1 MRLAAVWVIL
11 APEAARQARY
21 RACPAAVLYN
31 DREGKRLMLVAEI
44 LKSKGDAVFS
54 IAPDTTVAQACAELD
69 TRRVGALIV
78 CDGDR
83 VAGVFS
89 ERDVVK
95 AVAAQ
100 GAGALDRPVSDFMSA
115 DVVFAKPGETV
126 AILMGRMT
134 DRRIRHLPVMR
145 DSRLAGVISI
155 GDVVKCQI
163 AEATQEAESLRT
175 YISAG

>member
-1 MRLAAVWVIL
+1 
-11 APEAARQARY
+11 
-21 RACPAAVLYN
+21 
-31 DREGKRLMLVAEI
+31 MLVAEI
-44 LKSKGDAVFS
+44 LKDKGGAVFT
-54 IAPDTTVAQACAELD
+54 IAPDTTVAQACDQLD
-69 TRRVGALIV
+69 SRRVGALIV

-95 AVAAQ
+95 AVAAD
-100 GAGALDRPVSDFMSA
+100 GADALGRPVSSYMTA
-115 DVVFAKPGETV
+115 EVIFAKPSETV

-134 DRRIRHLPVMR
+134 DRRIRHLPVLHE
-145 DSRLAGVISI
+145 SRLAGVISI

-163 AEATQEAESLRT
+163 AEATREAESLRT

>member
-1 MRLAAVWVIL
+1 
-11 APEAARQARY
+11 
-21 RACPAAVLYN
+21 
-31 DREGKRLMLVAEI
+31 MLVAEI
-44 LKSKGDAVFS
+44 LKGKGGAVFTL
-54 IAPDTTVAQACAELD
+54 APAATVAEACKELD
-69 TRRVGALIV
+69 SKRVGALIV

-95 AVAAQ
+95 AVAAD
-100 GAGALDRPVSDFMSA
+100 GAAALGKPVSDYMTA
-115 DVVFAKPGETV
+115 EVVFAKPAETV

-134 DRRIRHLPVMR
+134 DRRIRHLPVLSE
-145 DSRLAGVISI
+145 SRLAGVISI

-175 YISAG
+175 YIAAG